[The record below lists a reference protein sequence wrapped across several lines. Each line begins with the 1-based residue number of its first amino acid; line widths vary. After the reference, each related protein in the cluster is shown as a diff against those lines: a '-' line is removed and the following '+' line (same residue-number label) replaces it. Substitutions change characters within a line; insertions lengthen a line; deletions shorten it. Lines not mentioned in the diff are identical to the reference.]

1 MKYKDIPAFCR
12 SSKIKEIKKLY
23 YVLSPGRYV
32 GLPEEIDDFDF
43 GERFTILKAE
53 FEEKL
58 KEEAKLNKRILENL
72 SKIEYEKQET

>member
-1 MKYKDIPAFCR
+1 MD
-12 SSKIKEIKKLY
+12 
-23 YVLSPGRYV
+23 
-32 GLPEEIDDFDF
+32 LPEEIDDFDF